1 MEWLSIECGKTSW
14 QGQGANENANGKNM
28 QTEREETRVNETREV
43 LIFACNWL
51 REWREFSGPITERSE
66 AKPSNPE
73 LLSTLNWKFLQPERI

>member
-1 MEWLSIECGKTSW
+1 MVKPLDKDKAPMRT
-14 QGQGANENANGKNM
+14 QRKNM
-28 QTEREETRVNETREV
+28 QTEREETRVNETREA

-73 LLSTLNWKFLQPERI
+73 LLSTLN

>member
-1 MEWLSIECGKTSW
+1 MVKPLDKDKEPMRT
-14 QGQGANENANGKNM
+14 QRKNM
-28 QTEREETRVNETREV
+28 QTEREETRVNETRGV

-73 LLSTLNWKFLQPERI
+73 LLSTLN

>member
-1 MEWLSIECGKTSW
+1 
-14 QGQGANENANGKNM
+14 M

-73 LLSTLNWKFLQPERI
+73 LLSTLNRKFLQPERI

>member
-1 MEWLSIECGKTSW
+1 MVKPLDKDKEPMRT
-14 QGQGANENANGKNM
+14 QRKNM
-28 QTEREETRVNETREV
+28 PTEREETRVNETREV

-73 LLSTLNWKFLQPERI
+73 LLSTLN

>member
-1 MEWLSIECGKTSW
+1 MVKPLDKDKEPMRT
-14 QGQGANENANGKNM
+14 QRKNM

-51 REWREFSGPITERSE
+51 REWREFSGPITERSK

-73 LLSTLNWKFLQPERI
+73 LLSTLN

>member
-1 MEWLSIECGKTSW
+1 MVKPLDKDKEPMRT
-14 QGQGANENANGKNM
+14 QRKNM
-28 QTEREETRVNETREV
+28 QTEREETRVNKTREV

-73 LLSTLNWKFLQPERI
+73 LLSTLN